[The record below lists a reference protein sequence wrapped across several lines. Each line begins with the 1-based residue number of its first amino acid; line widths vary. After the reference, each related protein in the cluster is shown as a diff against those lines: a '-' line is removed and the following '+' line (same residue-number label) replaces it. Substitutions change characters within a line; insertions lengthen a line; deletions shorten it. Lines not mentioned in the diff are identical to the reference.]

1 MHLRHVNSNALS
13 QQYICSWNYEKVKK
27 YCSPLSPGVVVV
39 MYSVDH
45 SVLCLFAM
53 LLSESFH
60 FRIMTLAQDYCVRR
74 SVFGKLLVN
83 HPLHMQTLARMEV
96 TCFTC
101 RLVYVVVNFLTQ
113 LIFIFF
119 VVFGYGNA
127 ANEFETTEK

>member
-1 MHLRHVNSNALS
+1 
-13 QQYICSWNYEKVKK
+13 
-27 YCSPLSPGVVVV
+27 

-45 SVLCLFAM
+45 SVLCLYP
-53 LLSESFH
+53 LLRSESFH

-101 RLVYVVVNFLTQ
+101 RLVYVVVKFFSVNFYSS
-113 LIFIFF
+113 I
-119 VVFGYGNA
+119 VFGYGNV
-127 ANEFETTEK
+127 ANEFERKEK

>member
-1 MHLRHVNSNALS
+1 
-13 QQYICSWNYEKVKK
+13 
-27 YCSPLSPGVVVV
+27 

-45 SVLCLFAM
+45 SVLCLFPM

-60 FRIMTLAQDYCVRR
+60 FRVMTLAQDYCVRR

-101 RLVYVVVNFLTQ
+101 RLVYVVVNFY
-113 LIFIFF
+113 FS
-119 VVFGYGNA
+119 VDFGYGNA

>member
-1 MHLRHVNSNALS
+1 
-13 QQYICSWNYEKVKK
+13 
-27 YCSPLSPGVVVV
+27 

-45 SVLCLFAM
+45 SVLCLFPM
-53 LLSESFH
+53 LRSESFH

-74 SVFGKLLVN
+74 SVFGELLVN

-96 TCFTC
+96 ITCFTC
-101 RLVYVVVNFLTQ
+101 RLVYVVVNFY
-113 LIFIFF
+113 FS